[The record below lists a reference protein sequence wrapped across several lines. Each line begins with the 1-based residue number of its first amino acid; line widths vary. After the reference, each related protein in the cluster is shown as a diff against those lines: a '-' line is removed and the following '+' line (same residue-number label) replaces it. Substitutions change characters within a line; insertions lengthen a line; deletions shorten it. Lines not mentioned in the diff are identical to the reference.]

1 MDRKVGKKDSRTETR
16 ETRTR
21 VTEGD
26 AESHIDTKMETLT
39 DTNTLRPRYTD
50 TGGDTLTDA
59 RTHAKCSKSRR
70 RVSEQDGVCGVAW
83 HVWYPRSFFIT
94 QPIEMLRV

>member
-1 MDRKVGKKDSRTETR
+1 MDRKVGKKDSGTETR

-50 TGGDTLTDA
+50 TGGDTLTETRAHMPSAVNLDA
-59 RTHAKCSKSRR
+59 
-70 RVSEQDGVCGVAW
+70 G
-83 HVWYPRSFFIT
+83 
-94 QPIEMLRV
+94 